1 MGLFN
6 NKTEGGIMDAIRCDE
21 HQYLIWKWSPDG
33 TPSKKENAIRYGSS
47 LRVKDGEVAVFVYKQ
62 KDGPIQDFIE
72 GPFDQTIK
80 TANFPILTSIVGLAY
95 GGASPFQAEIYFINL
110 SGNIQI
116 KWGLPMF
123 DNFDP
128 RYPDFGVQTTARGS
142 LTFNITDYKNFIK
155 LNRMIGFDIEDF
167 KSQIKSGF
175 IGKLKSVL
183 IDAPIKYGIPVIQI
197 ERHIEAIN
205 EIAKNKIVEL
215 TSDFGVNLKRLDIE
229 SIEIDKESEG
239 YRDLKAITKDIT
251 SSTVKVQSEVNIKN
265 IYATQAINQENVEES
280 MRIQREEM
288 QRAQQ
293 LATETQFIKTHQ
305 INISGDIGKEMASHV
320 GEIGQSGGTGGG
332 GGGGMNPG
340 SMIAGMAIGGAVGNQ
355 MAGMLNQQ
363 MGNINQP
370 KMSVSQQGSI
380 VCPKCN
386 TVNPPETK
394 FCTSCGTPLTPQP
407 IQQDQMQTCNNC
419 KSQYPGGAK
428 FCPNCGTPANQ
439 DKFCL
444 ECGTKIATGGK
455 FCPNCGK
462 PTI

>member
-1 MGLFN
+1 MGIFN
-6 NKTEGGIMDAIRCDE
+6 GNRSEGGFMDVIRCDQQ
-21 HQYLIWKWSPDG
+21 HYLIWKWSPDG
-33 TPSKKENAIRYGSS
+33 IPSKKENAIRYGSS

-80 TANFPILTSIVGLAY
+80 SANFPILTSIVGLAF
-95 GGASPFQAEIYFINL
+95 GGKSPFQAEIYYINL
-110 SGNIQI
+110 AGNVQI
-116 KWGLPMF
+116 KWGIPMF

-128 RYPDFGVQTTARGS
+128 RYPDFCVPTTARGS

-167 KSQIKSGF
+167 KTQIRSGLL
-175 IGKLKSVL
+175 GKLKSAL
-183 IDAPIKYGIPVIQI
+183 IEAPLKYGIPLIQI
-197 ERHIEAIN
+197 ERHIEN
-205 EIAKNKIVEL
+205 LSEIAKLKVNEL
-215 TSDFGVNLKRLDIE
+215 MNDFGVNLKRLDIE

-251 SSTVKVQSEVNIKN
+251 SSTVQAQADANIKN
-265 IYATQAINQENVEES
+265 VYATQAINQENIEET

-293 LATETQFIKTHQ
+293 LGTETQFIQTHQ
-305 INISGDIGKEMASHV
+305 INIAGGIGKEMASHV
-320 GEIGQSGGTGGG
+320 GEIGQSGGAGG

-340 SMIAGMAIGGAVGNQ
+340 SMVAGMAIGGAVGNQ

-363 MGNINQP
+363 MGTINQP
-370 KMSVSQQGSI
+370 KTPVSQQGSI

-386 TVNPPETK
+386 TVNQPETK
-394 FCTSCGTPLTPQP
+394 FCGSCGTPLAPQSA
-407 IQQDQMQTCNNC
+407 QQDPMQNCNNC
-419 KSQYPGGAK
+419 KAQYPAGSK
-428 FCPNCGTPANQ
+428 FCPSCGTPTMQ

-444 ECGTKIATGGK
+444 ECGTKIGTGGK

-462 PTI
+462 PVI